1 MKSSFFP
8 SPNQLFSEIV
18 NSKLPPLVPTPA
30 PAAISPVGFSSI
42 LISII
47 FKLFAE
53 PLDTSDFTDL
63 KMFLDFKLANDLSKL
78 IFVKGSPSSNR
89 ISALMTVSFVILFP
103 KILILST
110 KFFSPS

>member
-1 MKSSFFP
+1 M
-8 SPNQLFSEIV
+8 FSETV

-30 PAAISPVGFSSI
+30 PAAISPVGFSST

-53 PLDTSDFTDL
+53 PLDRSDFTDL
-63 KMFLDFKLANDLSKL
+63 KIFLDFKLASDLSKF
-78 IFVKGSPSSNR
+78 IFVKGSPSSSK
-89 ISALMTVSFVILFP
+89 ISPLMTASSVILFP

>member
-1 MKSSFFP
+1 M
-8 SPNQLFSEIV
+8 FSETV

-30 PAAISPVGFSSI
+30 PAAISPVGFSST

-53 PLDTSDFTDL
+53 PFDTFDFTDL
-63 KMFLDFKLANDLSKL
+63 KMFLDFKLANDLSRF
-78 IFVKGSPSSNR
+78 IFVKGSPSSSR
-89 ISALMTVSFVILFP
+89 ISPLMTVSFVTLFP